1 MTYGLLNGLRVLEL
15 GEFISAPY
23 CGKLLADMGADVV
36 KIERAGT
43 GDWARDYGPFAFTP
57 ALSQG
62 ERGVGSHRE
71 RSGLFLYL
79 NADKRGV
86 TLNLDTPTGREIL
99 AGMVSRADVLVHNL
113 HPSEMDRVGLDYE
126 SLSPRNPGLV
136 MASITPFG
144 LTGPYRNWRAY
155 DINLAAGGGI
165 CEGLGSPD
173 REPLTFG
180 TPEVGYFAGAAAAS
194 AIVMALLARDNP
206 PLLPAGEGGHPPRH
220 SRESGNPDLVG
231 ESRPPA
237 RIGQHIDI
245 AEIESMAGLYNGP
258 EALMA
263 VYQWRVTRRTGHH
276 ALDFPYPN
284 CILRCK
290 DGFIFVGS
298 PEGRQWR
305 RLLELMGTPEW
316 SQEPRFRNRTV
327 MNNEYADEVDGY
339 VEEWLLQHTKAE
351 LLELALEHRVP
362 LAPVRGFDEVRRD
375 PSLASLFREVE
386 RPDTGPV
393 AMPGPPY
400 ALSAP
405 GARPEPGPTARPE
418 PDPTAGPNPDPAARP
433 NPDPAARPNPDPAA
447 RPEPDPTAGPGP
459 SGTAHP
465 EPAPPLHPEPVEG
478 AQPRP
483 APTLGQH
490 NSEIYAGELGYT
502 PEEVVQLYRLGII

>member
-1 MTYGLLNGLRVLEL
+1 MTYGLLNGLRVLEF

-43 GDWARDYGPFAFTP
+43 GDWARDYGPWP
-57 ALSQG
+57 VVRQHHHGRSY
-62 ERGVGSHRE
+62 HRE

-86 TLNLDTPTGREIL
+86 TLNLETPTGRELL
-99 AGMVSRADVLVHNL
+99 AGMVSSADVLVQNL
-113 HPSEMDRVGLDYE
+113 HPTEMDRVSLDYE
-126 SLSPRNPGLV
+126 TLFPHNEALV

-144 LTGPYRNWRAY
+144 LTGPYRNWKAY

-180 TPEVGYFAGAAAAS
+180 TPQVGYFAGAAAAS

-206 PLLPAGEGGHPPRH
+206 PPLPAGDGRGEGEIPA
-220 SRESGNPDLVG
+220 V
-231 ESRPPA
+231 RP
-237 RIGQHIDI
+237 GQHIDI

-290 DGFIFVGS
+290 DGYIFVGS

-316 SQEPRFRNRTV
+316 SQEPRLRNRTV

-351 LLELALEHRVP
+351 LLEMALEHRIP
-362 LAPVRGFDEVRRD
+362 LAPVRGFDEVRHD

-386 RPDTGPV
+386 RPDTGPI
-393 AMPGPPY
+393 ALPGPPY
-400 ALSAP
+400 VLSSPVAAP
-405 GARPEPGPTARPE
+405 GAT
-418 PDPTAGPNPDPAARP
+418 PAA
-433 NPDPAARPNPDPAA
+433 
-447 RPEPDPTAGPGP
+447 
-459 SGTAHP
+459 
-465 EPAPPLHPEPVEG
+465 HPEPVEG
-478 AQPRP
+478 SQPRP

>member
-15 GEFISAPY
+15 GEFVSAPY
-23 CGKLLADMGADVV
+23 CGKLLTDMGADVLKV
-36 KIERAGT
+36 ERAGV
-43 GDWARDYGPFAFTP
+43 GDWARDYGPFALF
-57 ALSQG
+57 QG
-62 ERGVGSHRE
+62 ESGFGGHRE

-79 NADKRGV
+79 NANKRGV
-86 TLNLDTPTGREIL
+86 TLNLETPTGREML
-99 AGMVSRADVLVHNL
+99 AGLVSRYDVLVHNL
-113 HPSEMDRVGLDYE
+113 HPTEMDRVGLDYE
-126 SLSPRNPGLV
+126 TLRPHNDGLV

-144 LTGPYRNWRAY
+144 LTGPYRNWKAY

-194 AIVMALLARDNP
+194 SIVMALLAQDNP
-206 PLLPAGEGGHPPRH
+206 LPLPAGEGWG
-220 SRESGNPDLVG
+220 EGEMLPD
-231 ESRPPA
+231 RP
-237 RIGQHIDI
+237 GQHIDI

-305 RLLELMGTPEW
+305 RLLELMGSPEW

-351 LLELALEHRVP
+351 LLDMALEHRIP
-362 LAPVRGFDEVRRD
+362 LAPVRGFDEVRAD
-375 PSLASLFREVE
+375 PSLATLFTDVGRA
-386 RPDTGPV
+386 DTGPV
-393 AMPGPPY
+393 AVPGPPY
-400 ALSAP
+400 VL
-405 GARPEPGPTARPE
+405 
-418 PDPTAGPNPDPAARP
+418 
-433 NPDPAARPNPDPAA
+433 
-447 RPEPDPTAGPGP
+447 
-459 SGTAHP
+459 SGTSS
-465 EPAPPLHPEPVEG
+465 HPEPVEG
-478 AQPRP
+478 LPSP
-483 APTLGQH
+483 APMLGQH
-490 NSEIYAGELGYT
+490 NSDVYCGELGYS
-502 PEEVVQLYRLGII
+502 PDDVVQLYRTGII

>member
-1 MTYGLLNGLRVLEL
+1 MTYGLLNGLRVLEF

-36 KIERAGT
+36 KIERAGV
-43 GDWARDYGPFAFTP
+43 GDWARDYGPWP
-57 ALSQG
+57 GDLP
-62 ERGVGSHRE
+62 HRE

-79 NADKRGV
+79 NADKKGV
-86 TLNLDTPTGREIL
+86 TLNLETPTGREIL
-99 AGMVSRADVLVHNL
+99 AGLVSLSDVLVHNL
-113 HPSEMDRVGLDYE
+113 HPTEMDRVGLHYE
-126 SLSPRNPGLV
+126 SLQAHNAGLV

-144 LTGPYRNWRAY
+144 LTGPYRNWKAY

-194 AIVMALLARDNP
+194 SIVMALLARDDVG
-206 PLLPAGEGGHPPRH
+206 A
-220 SRESGNPDLVG
+220 STSSG
-231 ESRPPA
+231 
-237 RIGQHIDI
+237 GQHIDI
-245 AEIESMAGLYNGP
+245 AEIESMAGLYNGS

-316 SQEPRFRNRTV
+316 SQEPRLRNRTV

-339 VEEWLLQHTKAE
+339 VEKWLLQHTKAD
-351 LLELALEHRVP
+351 LLEMALEHRIP
-362 LAPVRGFDEVRRD
+362 LAPVRGFDEVRSD
-375 PSLASLFREVE
+375 PSLATLFAEVA
-386 RPDTGPV
+386 RSDTGPV
-393 AMPGPPY
+393 AIPGPPY
-400 ALSAP
+400 EMP
-405 GARPEPGPTARPE
+405 GSEV
-418 PDPTAGPNPDPAARP
+418 
-433 NPDPAARPNPDPAA
+433 
-447 RPEPDPTAGPGP
+447 
-459 SGTAHP
+459 S
-465 EPAPPLHPEPVEG
+465 
-478 AQPRP
+478 QPRS

-490 NSEIYAGELGYT
+490 NSEVYGGGLGFT
-502 PEEVVQLYRLGII
+502 PEEVAQLYRTGII

>member
-23 CGKLLADMGADVV
+23 CGKLLADMGAEVV
-36 KIERAGT
+36 KVERVGV
-43 GDWARDYGPFAFTP
+43 GDWARDYGPYP
-57 ALSQG
+57 NDIP
-62 ERGVGSHRE
+62 HRE

-79 NADKRGV
+79 NTDKRGL
-86 TLNLDTPTGREIL
+86 TLNLETPTGREMLTGL
-99 AGMVSRADVLVHNL
+99 AARFDVLVHNL
-113 HPSEMDRVGLDYE
+113 HPTEMDRIRLDYE
-126 SLSPRNPGLV
+126 ALSAHNGELV

-144 LTGPYRNWRAY
+144 LTGPYRNWKAY
-155 DINLAAGGGI
+155 DINMAAGGGI

-194 AIVMALLARDNP
+194 SVVMALLAREDTGD
-206 PLLPAGEGGHPPRH
+206 AEG
-220 SRESGNPDLVG
+220 SG
-231 ESRPPA
+231 
-237 RIGQHIDI
+237 GQHIDI
-245 AEIESMAGLYNGP
+245 AEIESMAGLYNGA

-305 RLLELMGTPEW
+305 GLLELMGTPKW

-339 VEEWLLQHTKAE
+339 VEQWLLQHTKAE
-351 LLELALEHRVP
+351 LLEMALEHRIP
-362 LAPVRGFDEVRRD
+362 LAPVRGFDEVRND
-375 PSLASLFREVE
+375 PSLAMLFTEIDR
-386 RPDTGPV
+386 RDTG
-393 AMPGPPY
+393 AIAYPGPPY
-400 ALSAP
+400 AI
-405 GARPEPGPTARPE
+405 
-418 PDPTAGPNPDPAARP
+418 
-433 NPDPAARPNPDPAA
+433 
-447 RPEPDPTAGPGP
+447 
-459 SGTAHP
+459 SGTDAS
-465 EPAPPLHPEPVEG
+465 
-478 AQPRP
+478 QPRP

-490 NSEIYAGELGYT
+490 NSEIYCGELGFT
-502 PEEVVQLYRLGII
+502 PEEVAQLYRTGII

>member
-36 KIERAGT
+36 KIERSGV
-43 GDWARDYGPFAFTP
+43 GDWARDYGPYP
-57 ALSQG
+57 NDLP
-62 ERGVGSHRE
+62 HRE

-86 TLNLDTPTGREIL
+86 TLNLETPTGREIL
-99 AGMVSRADVLVHNL
+99 AGLVSRFDVLVHNL
-113 HPSEMDRVGLDYE
+113 HPTEMDRVGLDYE
-126 SLSPRNPGLV
+126 TLSATPPSSPHEGGSKGGLV

-144 LTGPYRNWRAY
+144 LTGPYRNWKAY

-180 TPEVGYFAGAAAAS
+180 TPEVGYFAGSAAAS
-194 AIVMALLARDNP
+194 SIVMALLAQDNLLP
-206 PLLPAGEGGHPPRH
+206 LPAGGGWGEGEISPAHP
-220 SRESGNPDLVG
+220 
-231 ESRPPA
+231 
-237 RIGQHIDI
+237 GQHIDI
-245 AEIESMAGLYNGP
+245 AEIETMAGLYNGP

-290 DGFIFVGS
+290 DGYIFVGS

-305 RLLELMGTPEW
+305 RLLELMGNPEW
-316 SQEPRFRNRTV
+316 AQEPRFRNRTV

-339 VEEWLLQHTKAE
+339 VEEWLHQHTKAE

-362 LAPVRGFDEVRRD
+362 LAPVRGFDEVRND
-375 PSLASLFREVE
+375 PSLASLFTEID

-393 AMPGPPY
+393 AVPGPPY
-400 ALSAP
+400 ELP
-405 GARPEPGPTARPE
+405 G
-418 PDPTAGPNPDPAARP
+418 
-433 NPDPAARPNPDPAA
+433 
-447 RPEPDPTAGPGP
+447 
-459 SGTAHP
+459 
-465 EPAPPLHPEPVEG
+465 VEVS
-478 AQPRP
+478 QPRP

-490 NSEIYAGELGYT
+490 NSEVYCGELGYT
-502 PEEVVQLYRLGII
+502 PEEVAQLYRAGII

>member
-1 MTYGLLNGLRVLEL
+1 MTYGLLNGLRVLEF

-43 GDWARDYGPFAFTP
+43 GDWARDYGPWP
-57 ALSQG
+57 G
-62 ERGVGSHRE
+62 DIPHRE

-86 TLNLDTPTGREIL
+86 TLNLDTPTGRGML
-99 AGMVSRADVLVHNL
+99 AGMVSRADVLAHNL
-113 HPSEMDRVGLDYE
+113 HPTEMDRVSLDYE
-126 SLSPRNPGLV
+126 TLSPHNPGLV

-144 LTGPYRNWRAY
+144 LTGPYRNWKAY

-165 CEGLGSPD
+165 SEGLGSPD

-180 TPEVGYFAGAAAAS
+180 TPEVGYFAGAAAACS
-194 AIVMALLARDNP
+194 IVMALLSRGNP
-206 PLLPAGEGGHPPRH
+206 IHPPAGEGDRPPRH
-220 SRESGNPDLVG
+220 SRESGNPDRIG
-231 ESRPPA
+231 EESPA
-237 RIGQHIDI
+237 ARSGQHIDI

-316 SQEPRFRNRTV
+316 SQEPRLRNRTV

-351 LLELALEHRVP
+351 LLELALERQIP
-362 LAPVRGFDEVRRD
+362 LAPVRGFDEVRHD
-375 PSLASLFREVE
+375 PSLATLFREVE

-393 AMPGPPY
+393 AIPGPPY
-400 ALSAP
+400 GLSAP
-405 GARPEPGPTARPE
+405 YTDSDPSLAAH
-418 PDPTAGPNPDPAARP
+418 PDATL
-433 NPDPAARPNPDPAA
+433 
-447 RPEPDPTAGPGP
+447 
-459 SGTAHP
+459 TAHP
-465 EPAPPLHPEPVEG
+465 ELVEG
-478 AQPRP
+478 SPRP

-490 NSEIYAGELGYT
+490 NSEIYAGELGYA

>member
-1 MTYGLLNGLRVLEL
+1 MTYGLLNGIRVLEL
-15 GEFISAPY
+15 GEFVSAPY

-36 KIERAGT
+36 KVERAGG
-43 GDWARDYGPFAFTP
+43 GDWARDYGPYPLTLT
-57 ALSQG
+57 LSQG
-62 ERGVGSHRE
+62 EMGFGGHRE

-79 NADKRGV
+79 NANKRGV
-86 TLNLDTPTGREIL
+86 TLNLDTPTGREML
-99 AGMVSRADVLVHNL
+99 AGLVSRFDVLLHNI
-113 HPSEMDRVGLDYE
+113 HPAEMDRVGLDYE
-126 SLSPRNPGLV
+126 AMQAHNERLV

-144 LTGPYRNWRAY
+144 LTGPYRNWKAY

-194 AIVMALLARDNP
+194 SIVMALLAQDILP
-206 PLLPAGEGGHPPRH
+206 PLSAGEGW
-220 SRESGNPDLVG
+220 G
-231 ESRPPA
+231 EGEIPSARP
-237 RIGQHIDI
+237 GQHIDI

-290 DGFIFVGS
+290 DGFVFVGS

-305 RLLELMGTPEW
+305 RLLELMGNPEW

-351 LLELALEHRVP
+351 LLEMALEHRIP
-362 LAPVRGFDEVRRD
+362 LAPVRGFDEVRHD
-375 PSLASLFREVE
+375 PSLATLFAETG
-386 RPDTGPV
+386 RPGTGPI
-393 AMPGPPY
+393 AIPGQPY
-400 ALSAP
+400 ELS
-405 GARPEPGPTARPE
+405 GAAVSE
-418 PDPTAGPNPDPAARP
+418 
-433 NPDPAARPNPDPAA
+433 
-447 RPEPDPTAGPGP
+447 
-459 SGTAHP
+459 
-465 EPAPPLHPEPVEG
+465 
-478 AQPRP
+478 PRP

-490 NSEIYAGELGYT
+490 NSEVYCGELGFT
-502 PEEVVQLYRLGII
+502 PEEVAQLYRAGII